1 MDKSRFTVLVVDD
14 DVPLRRLVL
23 RALQTSGIETIGA
36 GTAAEGLEV
45 FLAHPG
51 KIDLVIVDM
60 VMPGMSGLDL
70 AAELE
75 RLQPGVQILY
85 ISGSGDSIAMKSIQ
99 RQSADRVMLKP
110 FVPEA
115 LVERVTQL
123 LAVGGIQPVRLA
135 RLVFCTFAGPLREGV
150 RGPEAAACHMLF
162 EEGNW
167 LVDLHLKPQPDRN
180 QMYIAGQVLERSPS
194 EPLAPGHTIA
204 VVRENVDLARATTN
218 DLGEFQL
225 EFIPGEDV
233 VLMVNLPG
241 ESVLVANLQ
250 EFAAAKGSFERTRT
264 ASPDTSE
271 TS

>member
-1 MDKSRFTVLVVDD
+1 M
-14 DVPLRRLVL
+14 RRLIF
-23 RALQTSGIETIGA
+23 RALQTSGIDTIGA

-45 FLAHPG
+45 FLAHRG

-99 RQSADRVMLKP
+99 RQSADRVLLKP
-110 FVPEA
+110 FIPED

-123 LAVGGIQPVRLA
+123 LAVGGIRPVRLA

-150 RGPEAAACHMLF
+150 RGAAATTCHMLF

-167 LVDLHLKPQPDRN
+167 LVDLHLKPQPDGNRIC
-180 QMYIAGQVLERSPS
+180 MAGQVLQRSPS
-194 EPLAPGHTIA
+194 EPLDRGHTVA
-204 VVRENVDLARATTN
+204 VVREQVESAQATTN
-218 DLGEFQL
+218 DLGEFKL
-225 EFIPGEDV
+225 EFIPAEDLA
-233 VLMVNLPG
+233 LMVNLPG
-241 ESVLVANLQ
+241 ESVLVADLQ
-250 EFAAAKGSFERTRT
+250 EFAAAKHPFEQGRT
-264 ASPDTSE
+264 AAPDCGAS
-271 TS
+271 